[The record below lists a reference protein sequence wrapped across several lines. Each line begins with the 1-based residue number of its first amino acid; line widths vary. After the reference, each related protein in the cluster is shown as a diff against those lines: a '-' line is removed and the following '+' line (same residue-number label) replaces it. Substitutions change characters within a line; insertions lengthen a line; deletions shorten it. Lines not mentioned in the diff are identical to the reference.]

1 MSSRES
7 WELTPREFAAR
18 HRVFQT
24 HHDNEHSRWLTDRVD
39 RVNGPL
45 RKRDGSMWT
54 LQDFGVAEF
63 VKELPLTGAERARV
77 LARRARGLPDT
88 PNNPAQAERD
98 AIDLAKEKARDARLD
113 KLMRSG
119 NFDESI
125 VPKWARMTD
134 EEKAARGKQ

>member
-18 HRVFQT
+18 HNVYQSHF
-24 HHDNEHSRWLTDRVD
+24 DSDYKRWITDRVD

-45 RKRDGSMWT
+45 RKRDGSKWT
-54 LQDFGVAEF
+54 LQDFGIAEF
-63 VKELPLTGAERARV
+63 VQDLPLNGAERARV
-77 LARRARGLPDT
+77 LARRAAGLPDT

-98 AIDLAKEKARDARLD
+98 AIALAREKARDARYD

-119 NFDESI
+119 NFDESL
-125 VPKWARMTD
+125 VPKWARMTKA
-134 EEKAARGKQ
+134 EKAARGNQ